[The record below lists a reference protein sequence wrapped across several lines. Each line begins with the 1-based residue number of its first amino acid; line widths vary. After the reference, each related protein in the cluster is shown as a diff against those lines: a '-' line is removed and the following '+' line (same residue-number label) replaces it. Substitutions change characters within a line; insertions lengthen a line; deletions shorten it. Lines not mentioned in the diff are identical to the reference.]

1 MLLYCVFLRREE
13 RGERGGGRLILRINH
28 LLEFFVV
35 LGLILSL
42 VAIRTVGSPGVGE
55 YDPLADVNGDGVI
68 DIFDITKVALAF
80 GATGTPINE
89 TAWLEMNATL
99 TEVLAK
105 IDELNVSIAT
115 LELSLDSSQL
125 ETRVI
130 LDALNTSF
138 IGLQNDV
145 STLDTRLAS
154 LNASLLQLQLDLSN
168 MNTVMQTFGIR
179 LDSLNAS
186 LTSLE
191 ARVSTLEALGFT
203 NEPTYD
209 SGWMNITNKCGQY
222 FTLAHNLNST
232 NLLIDIAGKV
242 GADSGVHKRYLG
254 GTNYVTGLSKTY
266 GGASDDNPRS
276 VIQTSDGGYAL
287 VGWTYSYGA
296 GSCDFWLVK
305 TDSTGSLQWN
315 KTYGGASIDN
325 AYSVVQAGDGG
336 YVLAGRTYSFGAGL
350 SDFWLV
356 KTDSSGNMLWNRTY
370 GGTKDDWGFQ
380 VIQSNDG
387 GYAIVGYTNSFSASY
402 DSWLVKT
409 DSAGNMQW
417 NKTYGGANSDY
428 TYSVVQSSDGG
439 YAIGG
444 HTNSFGAGNYDF
456 WLVKIDSTGSLQ
468 WSKTYGGTN
477 VDNALSLIRTSDN
490 GYALIGETLSFG
502 AGNYDFWL
510 VKTDSVGNLQ
520 WSKTYGGVNSDSGY
534 SLVQT
539 VDGGYAIAGR
549 TNSFGSNYDF
559 WLVKTDLLGNMNWN
573 KTYDRGSNDYA
584 YSLIQTREGGYILA
598 GETYPVSGTVS
609 SDFWLI
615 KTDAE
620 QGLAMTDSTADTLSL
635 YRGITDAYWN
645 FIRVRIWRIEETP

>member
-1 MLLYCVFLRREE
+1 
-13 RGERGGGRLILRINH
+13 LILRINH
-28 LLEFFVV
+28 LLKFFVV

-42 VAIRTVGSPGVGE
+42 VALRTVGSPGVGE

-125 ETRVI
+125 ETRAI
-130 LDALNTSF
+130 LDALNASF

-191 ARVSTLEALGFT
+191 ARVGTLEALGFT

-209 SGWMNITNKCGQY
+209 SGWINITNKCGQY

-315 KTYGGASIDN
+315 KTYGG
-325 AYSVVQAGDGG
+325 
-336 YVLAGRTYSFGAGL
+336 
-350 SDFWLV
+350 
-356 KTDSSGNMLWNRTY
+356 
-370 GGTKDDWGFQ
+370 
-380 VIQSNDG
+380 
-387 GYAIVGYTNSFSASY
+387 
-402 DSWLVKT
+402 
-409 DSAGNMQW
+409 
-417 NKTYGGANSDY
+417 
-428 TYSVVQSSDGG
+428 
-439 YAIGG
+439 
-444 HTNSFGAGNYDF
+444 
-456 WLVKIDSTGSLQ
+456 
-468 WSKTYGGTN
+468 TN

-490 GYALIGETLSFG
+490 GYVLIGETLSFG

-510 VKTDSVGNLQ
+510 VRTDPVGNMQ
-520 WSKTYGGVNSDSGY
+520 WGKTYGGANSDSGY
-534 SLVQT
+534 SVVQT

-635 YRGITDAYWN
+635 YRGSTDAYWN
-645 FIRVRIWRIEETP
+645 FIRVCIWRIEETP